1 VIEGGGAVGAE
12 TDYYYI
18 ICFVGCQVSKDRRY
32 LRYKMRTFF
41 LLAVMLVG
49 VAPLRAQTAVYKDAT
64 QPVERR
70 VSDLL
75 SRMTPEEKFFQ
86 LFMIPGEIPVG
97 KEDQYKNGLF
107 GFQVSAAQ
115 KKGDAGAQ
123 MLDYGVQDDAKAL
136 RDKINSIQHY
146 FVERSRLGIP
156 MIAFDE
162 ALHGL
167 VRGGATVYPAAI
179 ALAATWDTA
188 LMSRVSTAIA
198 GEARIRGIRDILS
211 PVINI
216 ASDPRWGRVE
226 ESYGE
231 DPLLTSAM
239 VVSFVRNLESHG
251 IVTTP
256 KHFIA
261 NVGDGGKDS
270 YPIYYNERLLD
281 EIYFPPFIAAFK
293 EGGSRSVMTAYN
305 SVDGTPASQNE
316 WLLTKKLKQD
326 WGFKGFVIS
335 DANAVGGA
343 NVLHFTSP
351 DIAMSEQQAVNAG
364 MDVAFQTSYDHAKL
378 FIPHFLD
385 GGIDKKRIDD
395 AVRRVLRVKFELGL
409 FEHPYVT
416 EEDVHQWGETSGHR
430 AVARQAA
437 RESIVLLKNT
447 GVLPLSPKYRS
458 IAVIGAD
465 AADARLGGYSGPGNH
480 KVSILDG
487 IRERAGA
494 GVKVTYSR
502 GSGPMDREW
511 MVVPRANLYTEK
523 GGSAHGLKA
532 EYFANLSLS
541 GVPAVKRVDANMNFQ
556 WTLGMPDE
564 AVGHNFYSARWTGV
578 VRAPEE
584 GAYRLGL
591 EGDDGY
597 RLWVND
603 SLVIDQWVK
612 KSYHSDFVATM
623 LQPGKE
629 YAIRVEFNE
638 PVGNAHLK
646 LVWRKYTD
654 APSGIDSAMVAAMQA
669 DVAVVV
675 VGIHEGEFQ
684 DRASLAL
691 PVREEDLIERVQGL
705 GKPVVV
711 VLVGG
716 SAITMNNW
724 LDKVPGVLDVWYPG
738 EEGGHAVTDVLFGD
752 ADPGGRLPISFPIS
766 EAQLPWVYN
775 HAPTGRG
782 DDYYNLSG
790 LPLFPFGYGMS
801 YTHFSYSGLSLDKTT
816 LSVGDSAV
824 LSCRVTND
832 GERDGDEVVQLY
844 LRETVA
850 SVARPVIAL
859 KGWKRLHL
867 RKGESAEVRF
877 VVGQKVLAS
886 LNKTLQWEVEPAEY
900 QLLVGA
906 SSRDLRLKGILNVT
920 K

>member
-1 VIEGGGAVGAE
+1 MIRAMIILAMTVLSGAA
-12 TDYYYI
+12 
-18 ICFVGCQVSKDRRY
+18 FSQS
-32 LRYKMRTFF
+32 L
-41 LLAVMLVG
+41 
-49 VAPLRAQTAVYKDAT
+49 PLYKDST

-86 LFMIPGEIPVG
+86 LFMIPGEIPAG
-97 KEDQYKNGLF
+97 KEDEYRNGLF
-107 GFQVSAAQ
+107 GFQVRAAQ

-123 MLDYGVQDDAKAL
+123 MLDYGVKDDAKAL
-136 RDKINSIQHY
+136 RDKTNGIQHY

-156 MIAFDE
+156 IIAFDE

-167 VRGGATVYPAAI
+167 VRSGATVYPAAI

-198 GEARIRGIRDILS
+198 GEARMRGIRDILS

-226 ESYGE
+226 ETYGE

-239 VVSFVRNLESHG
+239 AVSFVRNFEQRG

-270 YPIYYNERLLD
+270 YPIYYNDRLLE
-281 EIYFPPFIAAFK
+281 EIYFPPFIAAFR

-305 SVDGTPASQNE
+305 AIDGTPASQNE

-351 DIAMSEQQAVNAG
+351 DVPMSEQQAVNAG
-364 MDVAFQTSYDHAKL
+364 MDVAFQTSFDHAKL

-395 AVRRVLRVKFELGL
+395 AVSRVLRVKFELGL

-416 EEDVHQWGETSGHR
+416 EEDVRTWGDTSGHR
-430 AVARQAA
+430 ALARQAA
-437 RESIVLLKNT
+437 RESIVLLKNAG
-447 GVLPLSPKYRS
+447 GVLPLRAGIRS

-465 AADARLGGYSGPGNH
+465 AAEARLGGYSGPGDH

-494 GVKVTYSR
+494 SVKVSYAR
-502 GSGPMDREW
+502 GAGPMDREW
-511 MVVPRANLYTEK
+511 TVVPGANLFTAK
-523 GGSAHGLKA
+523 GGSAHGLNA

-541 GVPAVKRVDANMNFQ
+541 GAPAVKRVDGNINFQ

-564 AVGHNFYSARWTGV
+564 SLGHDFYSARWTGV
-578 VRAPEE
+578 VRAPLD
-584 GAYRLGL
+584 GIYTLGL
-591 EGDDGY
+591 DGDDGY
-597 RLWVND
+597 RLYIDDN
-603 SLVIDQWVK
+603 LVVDRWAKQ
-612 KSYHSDFVATM
+612 SYHTDFMATP
-623 LQPGKE
+623 LQPGVE
-629 YAIRVEFNE
+629 YTIRVEFNE
-638 PVGNAHLK
+638 PVGNAHFK

-654 APSGIDSAMVAAMQA
+654 ALSGIDSASIAVARA
-669 DVAVVV
+669 DIAVIV

-691 PVREEDLIERVQGL
+691 PEREEFLLQSLIHL

-724 LDKVPGVLDVWYPG
+724 LDKVPGVLDAWYPG
-738 EEGGHAVTDVLFGD
+738 EEGGHAVADVLFGD

-801 YTHFSYSGLSLDKTT
+801 YTHFAYSGLSLDKPVMG
-816 LSVGDSAV
+816 VGDSAV
-824 LSCRVTND
+824 LRCRVTND
-832 GERDGDEVVQLY
+832 GGRDGDEVVQLY

-859 KGWKRLHL
+859 KGWKRVHL
-867 RKGESAEVRF
+867 RKGESAEVSF
-877 VVGQKVLAS
+877 VVGSTVLAS
-886 LNKTLQWEVEPAEY
+886 LNKQLQWVVEPAEY

-906 SSRDLRLKGILNVT
+906 SSRDLRLKGLLTVR